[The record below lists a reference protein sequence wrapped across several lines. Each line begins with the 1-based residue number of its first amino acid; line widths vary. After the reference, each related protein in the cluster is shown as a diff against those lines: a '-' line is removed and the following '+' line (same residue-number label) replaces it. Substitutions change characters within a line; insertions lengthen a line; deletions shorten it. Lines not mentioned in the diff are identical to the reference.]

1 MNKPPKTW
9 SNTSNWNSGI
19 NNFSFGILAW
29 NLITLLILESEPI
42 SLGKV
47 LTESK
52 FCPLVAE
59 TLIEFKSKLINGFL
73 F

>member
-1 MNKPPKTW
+1 MDKPPKTW

-47 LTESK
+47 LTN
-52 FCPLVAE
+52 FVP
-59 TLIEFKSKLINGFL
+59 
-73 F
+73 